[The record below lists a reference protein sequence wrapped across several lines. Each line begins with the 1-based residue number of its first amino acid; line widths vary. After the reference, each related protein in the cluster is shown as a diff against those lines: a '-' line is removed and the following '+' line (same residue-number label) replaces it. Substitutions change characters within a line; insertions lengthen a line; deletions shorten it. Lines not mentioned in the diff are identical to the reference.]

1 MANVSSIHE
10 KPGMHTALDWLVRR
24 KYIWKKETYEKEAY
38 GLIGGWTMEQLG
50 WPLTTEGQ
58 VIE

>member
-1 MANVSSIHE
+1 
-10 KPGMHTALDWLVRR
+10 MHTALDWLVRR